1 MKNKRTKIL
10 ITGDAGFIGTY
21 LSSLLSKEYNLS
33 FYDLDYG
40 DDIRDK
46 FKLDRLFDKER
57 FDVVIHLAAR
67 AGVRTGEE
75 FPDEFISTNINGTK
89 NIIEACE
96 KYGVKQL
103 ISFSSSSVLGG
114 NKMILD
120 RKVKFSK
127 QLDENSSYNP
137 KSLYAITKVVG
148 EMMLKNSNLNYTII
162 RPFTVYGENGRK
174 DMVIYKWIEQIKRG
188 EPITFYGEGGS
199 KRGYTYV
206 KDLVDGVKKCILNK
220 KSYKQTIH
228 LGGNEVITLLELRSM
243 LATYIYDH
251 ISKEKLFEVD
261 EQYMPKADVMESWT
275 RSEKAKELL
284 GWEPKP
290 NFKKHLTNILTKEL

>member
-1 MKNKRTKIL
+1 MIEKKRIKIL
-10 ITGDAGFIGTY
+10 ITGSRGFIGDY
-21 LSSLLSKEYNLS
+21 LHELLQNDYNI
-33 FYDLDYG
+33 FEYDLDFKNR
-40 DDIRDK
+40 DIRDK

-96 KYGVKQL
+96 KYKVKQL

-114 NKMILD
+114 NIDIKGKKIEPLKED
-120 RKVKFSK
+120 
-127 QLDENSSYNP
+127 DNYNP
-137 KSLYAITKVVG
+137 KSLYAISKVVG

-188 EPITFYGEGGS
+188 EKLTVFGDGKS
-199 KRGYTYV
+199 KRGYTNV
-206 KDLVDGVKKCILNK
+206 NDLVDGVKRCILNEK
-220 KSYKQTIH
+220 AYHQTIH
-228 LGGNEVITLLELRSM
+228 LGGSEVISLVDLMLMFNEYLEKDMCLNR
-243 LATYIYDH
+243 LP
-251 ISKEKLFEVD
+251 
-261 EQYMPKADVMESWT
+261 MPKADVMESWT
-275 RSEKAKELL
+275 NSDKAKKLL
-284 GWEPKP
+284 GWEPKA
-290 NFKKHLTNILTKEL
+290 NFKEYLTNILTKEL

>member
-57 FDVVIHLAAR
+57 FDVVIHMAAR

-114 NKMILD
+114 NKNRALT
-120 RKVKFSK
+120 
-127 QLDENSSYNP
+127 ENDKYNP
-137 KSLYAITKVVG
+137 KSLYAITKVMG
-148 EMMLKNSNLNYTII
+148 EMMIKNSSLNYTII

-174 DMVIYKWIEQIKRG
+174 DMVIYKWIEQIKRE
-188 EPITFYGEGGS
+188 EPITVFGSGKS

-206 KDLVDGVKKCILNK
+206 KDLVDGVKRCILNK
-220 KSYKQTIH
+220 KAYKEIIH
-228 LGGNEVITLLELRSM
+228 LGGSEIISLKDM
-243 LATYIYDH
+243 LKIFSDNREIEMIKT
-251 ISKEKLFEVD
+251 E
-261 EQYMPKADVMESWT
+261 MPKADVMESWT
-275 RSEKAKELL
+275 KSDKAKKLL
-284 GWEPKP
+284 GWEPKA
-290 NFKKHLTNILTKEL
+290 NFKEYLTNILTKEL

>member
-10 ITGDAGFIGTY
+10 ITGYAGFIGGY
-21 LSSLLSKEYNLS
+21 LTKLLENDYNL
-33 FYDLDYG
+33 FGYDLVDNY
-40 DDIRDK
+40 DIRDK

-114 NKMILD
+114 NKKGGSGKGVALKESD
-120 RKVKFSK
+120 
-127 QLDENSSYNP
+127 NYNP
-137 KSLYAITKVVG
+137 KSLYAITKVMG
-148 EMMLKNSNLNYTII
+148 EMMIKNSSLNYTII

-174 DMVIYKWIEQIKRG
+174 DMVIYKWIEQIKRE
-188 EPITFYGEGGS
+188 EPITVFGSGKS

-206 KDLVDGVKKCILNK
+206 KDLVDGVKRCILNK
-220 KSYKQTIH
+220 KAYKEIIH
-228 LGGNEVITLLELRSM
+228 LGGSEIISLKDM
-243 LATYIYDH
+243 LKIFSDNREIEMIKT
-251 ISKEKLFEVD
+251 E
-261 EQYMPKADVMESWT
+261 MPKADVMESWT
-275 RSEKAKELL
+275 KSDKAKKLL
-284 GWEPKP
+284 GWEPKA
-290 NFKKHLTNILTKEL
+290 NFEKYLTNILTKEL